1 MLIDIALFGKKATDK
16 FEEKLQNKTHEILL
30 HINSELNLNL
40 DITDKKIS
48 IECALV
54 VKDKLIEI
62 KEKQSKYDE
71 YNSIFN
77 GRNSFSKTDHDA
89 TFMHM
94 KEDHMKNSQLKPA
107 YNVQIGVE
115 GEYIVR
121 IDISSERSDKLTF
134 IPFLDKLENNLNKK
148 YKSVTADAGY

>member
-1 MLIDIALFGKKATDK
+1 MLIDIALFGKKAIDK

-48 IECALV
+48 LECALV

-107 YNVQIGVE
+107 YNVQIGAE